1 MTKKNRPTPIEPL
14 LSRDE
19 LKEMHFAIFYASD
32 DDDVRSSIAT
42 TLLKL
47 HYFGENPDQKETSK

>member
-1 MTKKNRPTPIEPL
+1 MTKKNRPTPIEPF
-14 LSRDE
+14 LSPDE
-19 LKEMHFAIFYASD
+19 VKELHFAIFYASD

-47 HYFGENPDQKETSK
+47 HYFGDDADQKESSK